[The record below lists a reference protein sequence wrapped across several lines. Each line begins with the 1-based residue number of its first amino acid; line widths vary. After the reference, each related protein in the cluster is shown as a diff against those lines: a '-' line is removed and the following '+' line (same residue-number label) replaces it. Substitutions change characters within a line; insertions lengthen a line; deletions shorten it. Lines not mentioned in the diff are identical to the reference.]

1 MSSPDRD
8 QQESAAFRTRR
19 FRLALMTGFAGRGA
33 SLLVQIVA
41 LPLAIAALGP
51 EKFGAY
57 AMLAA
62 ILSWVNVA
70 SVTITP
76 GVTMQLVDS
85 NARNDRHLQQTI
97 FSSALFFAAALAGL
111 LFIGIQV
118 GAQAVGVEALFGA
131 QLLKFHDELS
141 DGLVALSALM
151 AGNIILGVAEAAQ
164 AGYQNQYMHN
174 IFSAGGS
181 LITVV
186 VLVLLVRAEPTV
198 ANMVV
203 AVYAPPLAA
212 RAMSMIQ
219 LLFIRPYL
227 LPRPSF
233 IVGPVLRS
241 VLMTSAAFSLITF
254 AAFGYQSFSV
264 YWVGRTVGPTDGG
277 LMALCVMILNVSGS
291 ALLMLTQPLWPAVRD
306 AVTRDD
312 LAWVRSAYRR
322 TIGQVMIYVVLASLI
337 IAVSGGYLARHWVKL
352 GADIDMHSQWF
363 LGLYFL
369 LVAWEHL
376 NYSFLIGLG
385 HQWYAAL
392 TYTAGA
398 SLMLVCALAIVGG
411 MGLSGMLMA
420 MCAGP
425 LLTTAWLYP
434 LRIAKLLRPV
444 RLAPQISPP

>member
-1 MSSPDRD
+1 
-8 QQESAAFRTRR
+8 
-19 FRLALMTGFAGRGA
+19 
-33 SLLVQIVA
+33 
-41 LPLAIAALGP
+41 
-51 EKFGAY
+51 
-57 AMLAA
+57 
-62 ILSWVNVA
+62 
-70 SVTITP
+70 
-76 GVTMQLVDS
+76 
-85 NARNDRHLQQTI
+85 
-97 FSSALFFAAALAGL
+97 
-111 LFIGIQV
+111 
-118 GAQAVGVEALFGA
+118 
-131 QLLKFHDELS
+131 
-141 DGLVALSALM
+141 
-151 AGNIILGVAEAAQ
+151 
-164 AGYQNQYMHN
+164 
-174 IFSAGGS
+174 
-181 LITVV
+181 
-186 VLVLLVRAEPTV
+186 
-198 ANMVV
+198 
-203 AVYAPPLAA
+203 
-212 RAMSMIQ
+212 
-219 LLFIRPYL
+219 
-227 LPRPSF
+227 
-233 IVGPVLRS
+233 
-241 VLMTSAAFSLITF
+241 LITF

-352 GADIDMHSQWF
+352 GADIDMHSQWS